1 MNLPANYIL
10 INPVN
15 KTLFRN
21 IPENKHLITTE
32 VQLADDNETKAYLKK
47 EATYTQKQKVY
58 SYKDL
63 GLNARSKR
71 SPKYSIE
78 VSEYIKLKII
88 EFAMFNNVS
97 EREAAI
103 HLTDKLL
110 SAKTETNELKT
121 TTKTFVEAFSKMKE
135 LVRNYIFGI

>member
-10 INPVN
+10 INPTD

-32 VQLADDNETKAYLKK
+32 VKLADDNETKAYLKK

-58 SYKDL
+58 TYHEL

-71 SPKYSIE
+71 NPKFSID
-78 VSEYIKLKII
+78 VDNKTMNKIV
-88 EFAMFNNVS
+88 EFAMFHNISIPEATNHLIQKLFS
-97 EREAAI
+97 E
-103 HLTDKLL
+103 
-110 SAKTETNELKT
+110 KTESNELKT